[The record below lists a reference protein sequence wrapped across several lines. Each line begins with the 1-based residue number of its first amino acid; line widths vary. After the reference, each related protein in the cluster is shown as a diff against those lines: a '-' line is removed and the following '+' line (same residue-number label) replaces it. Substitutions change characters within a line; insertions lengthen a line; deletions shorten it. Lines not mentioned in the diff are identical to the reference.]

1 MRMNLL
7 GIVNIIQVYK
17 YNTSQNQTL
26 ETTDVWHLLFT
37 RLKKER
43 KRMSPQFGS
52 IKIRFVHLKLQRIA
66 NKDLLYSTGNSAQCY
81 VEGWMG
87 GSLGENG
94 YMYVYDWAPWLF
106 TWNYH
111 NIVNWLYSNTK

>member
-7 GIVNIIQVYK
+7 GVVNIIQVYK

-52 IKIRFVHLKLQRIA
+52 IKIRFVHLKLQPLGCLPETITT
-66 NKDLLYSTGNSAQCY
+66 LLI
-81 VEGWMG
+81 
-87 GSLGENG
+87 G
-94 YMYVYDWAPWLF
+94 YTPIPSKKIKKIRF
-106 TWNYH
+106 EC
-111 NIVNWLYSNTK
+111 